1 MPVQPAI
8 AACHEELTAWRR
20 DFHAH
25 PETAFEETRTSNL
38 VAERLE
44 SWGLEVH
51 RGLGGTG
58 VVGVLRAGNGT
69 GALGLRAD
77 MDALP
82 MQEEGEVPHR
92 SNTPGKMHACGHDG
106 HTTMLLGAARYLAE
120 TRNFNGT
127 VHFIFQPAE
136 EGGRGARRMI
146 EDGLFEKFPCDEVF
160 AIHNTPKLPAGVAS
174 VRAGPMLAAVD
185 RMTVLIEGKG
195 AHGARPHEGNDPI
208 SVGVQLH
215 TALQHVATKSV
226 NPLDPAV
233 INVTQFHAGTAT
245 NVTPQTAKIAATI
258 RTLDPAVR
266 DQVETRVKEVCAG
279 LAATYNVRIDLDYLR
294 CVSPTINTP
303 AEAET
308 AAEAAAAVLGD
319 GNVRRNDRPGTGGED
334 FSDML
339 AVRPGAFLYVG
350 GAKGDDDF
358 GLHHPRYDFND
369 EILPVGASYFASLV
383 EKRLARGT
391 ADEAA

>member
-8 AACHEELTAWRR
+8 AARHEELTAWRR

-25 PETAFEETRTSNL
+25 PETAFEETRTSDL

-69 GALGLRAD
+69 GSLGLRAD

-82 MQEEGEVPHR
+82 MQEEADTPHR
-92 SNTPGKMHACGHDG
+92 STIPGKMHACGHDG

-120 TRNFNGT
+120 TRNFNGA

-136 EGGRGARRMI
+136 EAGGGAKRMI

-160 AIHNTPKLPAGVAS
+160 AIHNTPKLPVGVAS
-174 VRAGPMLAAVD
+174 VHAGPMLAAVD
-185 RMTVLIEGKG
+185 AMIVTITGKG

-215 TALQHVATKSV
+215 TALQHVATKSIS
-226 NPLDPAV
+226 PLEPAV
-233 INVTQFHAGTAT
+233 INVTQFHAGTAI
-245 NVTPQTAKIAATI
+245 NVAPQRARIAATI
-258 RTLDPAVR
+258 RSLDPGVR
-266 DQVETRVKEVCAG
+266 DRIEARVREICDG
-279 LAATYNVRIDLDYLR
+279 LAKAYGVEIDLEYR
-294 CVSPTINTP
+294 RSVSPTINTP
-303 AEAET
+303 AEAEM
-308 AAEAAAAVLGD
+308 AAEAAADVLGVE
-319 GNVRRNDRPGTGGED
+319 NVRRNEKPVTGGED
-334 FSDML
+334 FSEML
-339 AVRPGAFLYVG
+339 AVKPGAFLYIG
-350 GAKGDDDF
+350 GGKSDDDF

-369 EILPVGASYFASLV
+369 DILPIGASYFANLV
-383 EKRLARGT
+383 ERRLSREQGESAS
-391 ADEAA
+391 